1 VTVDAFECLLD
12 AIYAAGEDHRQWE
25 KVLAGLIAHLS
36 VAGSALFQ
44 ACDGSGLTLGTWI
57 GSDPGAMQA
66 YADYYYAADPIHWD
80 AVPAGIVCP
89 EHKLIQSAEL
99 ERSEFYNDWMRP
111 AKLEGTIGLTLIR
124 NGNFEARLFIPRWL
138 GSEPYSDEEVAF
150 VQRLAPHLRRA
161 VGLNQRLAALQ
172 GERRTFEAALDKL
185 NTAVLLLNESGALC
199 YCNPAGVELLKK
211 HDGLIALQGRLSAT
225 DSSAQIQLAGA
236 IRAALA
242 PEGGRGGSVSLPRRH
257 SARPL
262 RVRIMPFGQRSDF
275 WLAGPQVHAIVFV
288 SDPDTPA
295 ARDATAEAM
304 ETYGLTPAEKS
315 LMCELLAGRSLKEAA
330 GRLEITPVTAR
341 NRLAHIMAKTDTH
354 RQSELLQL
362 MLKSSIPAR

>member
-150 VQRLAPHLRRA
+150 VQRLAPHLQRA
-161 VGLNQRLAALQ
+161 VGLNHRLAVLQ
-172 GERRTFEAALDKL
+172 GERRTFEAALDRL

-199 YCNPAGVELLKK
+199 YCNPAGAELLKK

-225 DSSAQIQLAGA
+225 ESSAQCQLARA

-242 PEGGRGGSVSLPRRH
+242 PEGGRGGSVSLPRR
-257 SARPL
+257 SFR
-262 RVRIMPFGQRSDF
+262 RV
-275 WLAGPQVHAIVFV
+275 
-288 SDPDTPA
+288 
-295 ARDATAEAM
+295 
-304 ETYGLTPAEKS
+304 
-315 LMCELLAGRSLKEAA
+315 
-330 GRLEITPVTAR
+330 
-341 NRLAHIMAKTDTH
+341 NRCS
-354 RQSELLQL
+354 R
-362 MLKSSIPAR
+362 